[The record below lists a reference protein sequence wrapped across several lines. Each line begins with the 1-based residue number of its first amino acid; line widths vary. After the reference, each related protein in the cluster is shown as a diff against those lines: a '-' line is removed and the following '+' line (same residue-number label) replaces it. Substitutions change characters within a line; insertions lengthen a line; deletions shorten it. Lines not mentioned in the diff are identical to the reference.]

1 MDIGEEPM
9 INIEIHNDDR
19 QRAVEILKSKNFGN
33 RSSGFNGNYE
43 KQYTGLIGELTVH
56 RLLGL
61 DPPNYNEGRIDT
73 DVLINNKKVDIKSM
87 LRKYDMRDSWV
98 HNFVGYQKEIGSD
111 VLLFVNINRNTKTV
125 QICGWLDKKNFLET
139 ADFYNKGDTRTRD
152 DKTSFKT
159 KAPLYEIKQEKLN
172 KLNNI
177 NDLKNI

>member
-1 MDIGEEPM
+1 M
-9 INIEIHNDDR
+9 IWEI
-19 QRAVEILKSKNFGN
+19 V
-33 RSSGFNGNYE
+33 
-43 KQYTGLIGELTVH
+43 
-56 RLLGL
+56 
-61 DPPNYNEGRIDT
+61 
-73 DVLINNKKVDIKSM
+73 
-87 LRKYDMRDSWV
+87 V

-111 VLLFVNINRNTKTV
+111 VLLFININRNTKTV

-177 NDLKNI
+177 NDLKNIWKK